1 MHFFI
6 RSSQLS
12 FLAIKK
18 TKKEKGEVISQKIE
32 RNLVFNMNISRILI
46 SKISITLPKIQG
58 NSDVVDNFTKKITD
72 FVLLGSIVM
81 GVYFLGKTLLAYH
94 NDQSSEMEKGIL
106 GVVISVALGSIS
118 KLL

>member
-1 MHFFI
+1 
-6 RSSQLS
+6 
-12 FLAIKK
+12 
-18 TKKEKGEVISQKIE
+18 
-32 RNLVFNMNISRILI
+32 
-46 SKISITLPKIQG
+46 
-58 NSDVVDNFTKKITD
+58 
-72 FVLLGSIVM
+72 M